1 MTDTSFYDVLELSPD
16 CTSDEIKKSYKK
28 MALKYHPDKNPDNE
42 DAIEKFKEITEAYE
56 TLSDPEKRESY
67 DKFGK
72 SSERSINDPRE
83 IFEHLF
89 GHRSPKERRV
99 NVQPVK
105 VPVCLTLDDSY
116 FGAKKTIK
124 YKRMGFPEGQVWDK
138 LEPPPANLLVPFEEE
153 LEVNIVKG
161 ARPNQH
167 QIFEKKGHQIPTLE
181 HGDVIAIYVDEDEF
195 NTNMVDNEDEEPIE
209 VEDDGEDDSED
220 GDEDDGED
228 DGEEDDGEEDDGEED
243 GDEDSEGGE
252 ESSYS
257 SISSEPTSSS
267 KPDSKYIFTRGDGDD
282 LEAQIKIRLDE
293 YYNGVQRTIQYFGDK
308 QINFCYYEKI
318 DLDETYVIP
327 AYGIQNGNFNI
338 HFELELPKCI
348 PAEHADE
355 FKSLMDKIYEGRTE
369 KTDFQNLDSDQVIH
383 LLPSSEIPSHY
394 QDDDDED
401 RGGGQSQMQC
411 AQQ

>member
-1 MTDTSFYDVLELSPD
+1 
-16 CTSDEIKKSYKK
+16 

-394 QDDDDED
+394 QDDDDDED